1 MELPCEIWEKIILQT
16 NDAKQCIKLYKSLS
30 RLTQKNIR
38 NVYNIHLKSIQNC
51 ILYSVENCMIL
62 AVENQRFPI
71 IMDDDTANEIQFV
84 RYAHNLGEMGYFVS
98 VDKRGKII
106 FWDAKT
112 HKYMD
117 CIEIDSEIKDIEFHP
132 SESKMAV
139 SVIRENLGLEIQSL
153 IFANNGII
161 FNETIIG
168 YEPEFLIEIV
178 YHPILPN
185 IFLIR
190 YKTNQIYSIYL
201 WKYEESESIN
211 DFQYSAF
218 ERVELPFIMNFGSE
232 RLDHFIYL
240 YYLPFRILD
249 NGDFECLG
257 KGLSYYY
264 IIKLGLRNNQFYMK
278 ENELLLY
285 RGKYVRPVL
294 DYIRIQHKIIYLVDG
309 CKIIEQDGANVRIIY
324 QNRGV
329 PISQLTLR
337 NNFIIFLENSI
348 FKKIDIE
355 SLELVKVEE
364 IVDCCEI
371 PSNFCV
377 L

>member
-1 MELPCEIWEKIILQT
+1 MELPCEIWERIILQT
-16 NDAKQCIKLYKSLS
+16 NDAKQCIKLFKSLPK
-30 RLTQKNIR
+30 LTQKNIR
-38 NVYNIHLKSIQNC
+38 NVYNSHLKLIQNR

-62 AVENQRFPI
+62 GVEHQRFPI
-71 IMDDDTANEIQFV
+71 LMDDDTDNEIQFV
-84 RYAHNLGEMGYFVS
+84 RYARNLGENGYFVS

-117 CIEIDSEIKDIEFHP
+117 CIEIDSEIQNIEFHP
-132 SESKMAV
+132 NESKMAV

-153 IFANNGII
+153 ILTNNGII
-161 FNETIIG
+161 FNETILA

-178 YHPILPN
+178 YHPILPYML
-185 IFLIR
+185 LIR
-190 YKTNQIYSIYL
+190 YKNYQIYSIYL
-201 WKYEESESIN
+201 WKYEESESRN

-218 ERVELPFIMNFGSE
+218 QRVELPFIMNFGSE
-232 RLDHFIYL
+232 I
-240 YYLPFRILD
+240 YYLPFKVLD

-264 IIKLGLRNNQFYMK
+264 IIKLGLANNQFYMK

-285 RGKYVRPVL
+285 RGKYVHPVL
-294 DYIRIQHKIIYLVDG
+294 DYIRIQHKIIYLVDRY
-309 CKIIEQDGANVRIIY
+309 KIIEQDGANVRIIY
-324 QNRGV
+324 QNRDAL
-329 PISQLTLR
+329 ISQLTLR
-337 NNFIIFLENSI
+337 KNFIIFLEDRA

-355 SLELVKVEE
+355 TFELVKAEE

-371 PSNFCV
+371 PSDFYV

>member
-16 NDAKQCIKLYKSLS
+16 NDAKQCIKLFKSLS
-30 RLTQKNIR
+30 KLTQKNIQ
-38 NVYNIHLKSIQNC
+38 NAYNIHLKSIQNRV
-51 ILYSVENCMIL
+51 LYSLENCMIL

-71 IMDDDTANEIQFV
+71 LMDDDTDNEIQFV
-84 RYAHNLGEMGYFVS
+84 RYTSNLGENGYFVS

-117 CIEIDSEIKDIEFHP
+117 SIEIDSEIQNIEFHP
-132 SESKMAV
+132 NESKMAV

-168 YEPEFLIEIV
+168 YESEFLIKIV
-178 YHPILPN
+178 YHPTLPH

-190 YKTNQIYSIYL
+190 YKNYQIYSIYL

-218 ERVELPFIMNFGSE
+218 ERVELPFIMNFGIEQLES
-232 RLDHFIYL
+232 FIYI

-257 KGLSYYY
+257 KGVSYYY
-264 IIKLGLRNNQFYMK
+264 IIKLGLANNHFYMK

-285 RGKYVRPVL
+285 SGGGRPVL
-294 DYIRIQHKIIYLVDG
+294 DYIRIQHRIIYLVDE
-309 CKIIEQDGANVRIIY
+309 CKIIQQDGTNVRIIY
-324 QNRGV
+324 QNQGAL
-329 PISQLTLR
+329 ISQLTLR
-337 NNFIIFLENSI
+337 KNFIIFLEDRV

-355 SLELVKVEE
+355 TLELVRVEE
-364 IVDCCEI
+364 IVDCCKV
-371 PSNFCV
+371 PSDFCI

>member
-1 MELPCEIWEKIILQT
+1 
-16 NDAKQCIKLYKSLS
+16 
-30 RLTQKNIR
+30 
-38 NVYNIHLKSIQNC
+38 
-51 ILYSVENCMIL
+51 MIL

-71 IMDDDTANEIQFV
+71 IIDDDTNNEIQFV
-84 RYAHNLGEMGYFVS
+84 RYAHNLGENGYFVS

-117 CIEIDSEIKDIEFHP
+117 CIEIDSEIQNIEFHP

-153 IFANNGII
+153 ILTNNGII

-178 YHPILPN
+178 YHPILPYML
-185 IFLIR
+185 LIR
-190 YKTNQIYSIYL
+190 YKNNQIYSIYL

-211 DFQYSAF
+211 NFQYSAF
-218 ERVELPFIMNFGSE
+218 ERVEMPFIVNFGIE
-232 RLDHFIYL
+232 QLDHFIYI

-249 NGDFECLG
+249 NGDFEFLG
-257 KGLSYYY
+257 KGVSYYY
-264 IIKLGLRNNQFYMK
+264 IIKMGLANNQFYMK

-285 RGKYVRPVL
+285 SGGGRLVL

-309 CKIIEQDGANVRIIY
+309 YKIIQQDGANVRIIY
-324 QNRGV
+324 QNRGAL
-329 PISQLTLR
+329 ISQLTLR
-337 NNFIIFLENSI
+337 KNFIIFLEDRV

-355 SLELVKVEE
+355 TLELVKVGE
-364 IVDCCEI
+364 IVNCCKV
-371 PSNFCV
+371 PSDFYV
-377 L
+377 LYT

>member
-16 NDAKQCIKLYKSLS
+16 NDASQCIKLYKSLS
-30 RLTQKNIR
+30 RLTQINIQ
-38 NVYNIHLKSIQNC
+38 NVYNIHLKSIQNRA
-51 ILYSVENCMIL
+51 LYTVKNCMIL

-71 IMDDDTANEIQFV
+71 LMDDDTDNEIQFV
-84 RYAHNLGEMGYFVS
+84 RYARNLGENGYFVS

-117 CIEIDSEIKDIEFHP
+117 SIEIDSEIQNIEFHP

-153 IFANNGII
+153 IFTNNGII
-161 FNETIIG
+161 FNETVIG
-168 YEPEFLIEIV
+168 YESDFLIKIV
-178 YHPILPN
+178 YHPTLPH

-190 YKTNQIYSIYL
+190 YKNNQIYSIYL

-218 ERVELPFIMNFGSE
+218 ERVELPFIMNFGIE
-232 RLDHFIYL
+232 QLDSFIYI
-240 YYLPFRILD
+240 YYLPFRVLD

-257 KGLSYYY
+257 KGVSYYY
-264 IIKLGLRNNQFYMK
+264 IIKLGLANNHFYMK

-285 RGKYVRPVL
+285 SGGGRPVL
-294 DYIRIQHKIIYLVDG
+294 DYIRIYHRIIYLMDG
-309 CKIIEQDGANVRIIY
+309 CKIIEQDGTNVCIIY
-324 QNRGV
+324 QNRGAL
-329 PISQLTLR
+329 ISQLTLR
-337 NNFIIFLENSI
+337 KNFIIFLENSA
-348 FKKIDIE
+348 FKKIEIE
-355 SLELVKVEE
+355 TLELVRVEE
-364 IVDCCEI
+364 IVDCCKV
-371 PSNFCV
+371 PSDFCV

>member
-16 NDAKQCIKLYKSLS
+16 NDASQCIKLYKSLP
-30 RLTQKNIR
+30 RLTQKNIQ

-51 ILYSVENCMIL
+51 VLYSVENCIIL

-71 IMDDDTANEIQFV
+71 LMDDDTDNEIQFV
-84 RYAHNLGEMGYFVS
+84 RYTSNLGENGYFVS

-117 CIEIDSEIKDIEFHP
+117 SIEIDSEIQNIEFHP

-161 FNETIIG
+161 FNETVIG
-168 YEPEFLIEIV
+168 NEPEFLIEIV
-178 YHPILPN
+178 YHPTLPH

-190 YKTNQIYSIYL
+190 YKNYQIYSIYL

-218 ERVELPFIMNFGSE
+218 ERVELPFIMNFGIEQLES
-232 RLDHFIYL
+232 FIYI

-257 KGLSYYY
+257 KGVSYYY
-264 IIKLGLRNNQFYMK
+264 IIKLRLANNHFYMK

-285 RGKYVRPVL
+285 SGGGRLVL
-294 DYIRIQHKIIYLVDG
+294 NYIRIQHKIIYLVDE
-309 CKIIEQDGANVRIIY
+309 CKIIEQDGTNVRIIY
-324 QNRGV
+324 QNKV
-329 PISQLTLR
+329 ALISQLTLR
-337 NNFIIFLENSI
+337 KNFIIFLEDSI

-355 SLELVKVEE
+355 TLELVRVEE
-364 IVDCCEI
+364 IVDCCKV
-371 PSNFCV
+371 PSDFCI